1 MHTCVCNCI
10 INLCGSPFWIAGVIH
25 QFILIVMLQAILV
38 GNLGADAQV
47 QNSNGS
53 EFVSFRVAH
62 NDRWKDD
69 NGQVHDQT
77 YWVDCTL
84 NGRPAVLEYLRAGT
98 QVFVMGTLSAR
109 VYSSAKDRCMKA
121 GLSIRVQRVE
131 LLGGQT
137 DIIPRQLVDESG
149 ALHDVTKYFHTDV
162 TGCVL
167 SSTRGQ
173 QFAVDD
179 NGWVVPYEQA
189 QQEIAEA
196 EKDKPHG
203 KK

>member
-1 MHTCVCNCI
+1 
-10 INLCGSPFWIAGVIH
+10 
-25 QFILIVMLQAILV
+25 MLQAILV

-53 EFVSFRVAH
+53 EFISFRVAH
-62 NDRWKDD
+62 NERWKDD

-77 YWVDCTL
+77 FWVDCTL

-98 QVFVMGTLSAR
+98 MVFVMGTLSAR

-131 LLGGQT
+131 LLGGQA

-162 TGCVL
+162 TGCIL

-196 EKDKPHG
+196 EKDKPNG